1 MKRRVLLATFVCL
14 ISAAQFAQAQSLRV
28 LTNHLGYEPSG
39 PKRAV
44 VQGKEGDGVTTFTVR
59 EYTTNKEV
67 FSGAAL
73 KTGPVRKW
81 KNWHFWTVEF
91 DGVTA
96 EGVYVI
102 ECATSKGAIRSFPF
116 MVRKNLLERHTCLNG
131 TRCRT

>member
-1 MKRRVLLATFVCL
+1 MKRGVLLAMFVCL
-14 ISAAQFAQAQSLRV
+14 ISTAQFVQAQSLRI

-59 EYTTNKEV
+59 EYTTDKEV

-81 KNWHFWTVEF
+81 KDWHFWTVEF

-96 EGVYVI
+96 EGI
-102 ECATSKGAIRSFPF
+102 TLSNAPLAKARSGRSHLWCAR
-116 MVRKNLLERHTCLNG
+116 TCSNG
-131 TRCRT
+131 TRCR